1 MASRLLGDA
10 TAAEDVASEA
20 MVKTFLQWSKVSGL
34 EYRDAWVMRVTTNLA
49 LNQLRRRPIP
59 PPEVAPVST
68 EDATATRLALVA
80 ALELLPPRQQE
91 VIVLRYLAGLPEAK
105 VASVLGIAETTVKT
119 HVQRGLEALR
129 GRLVEDWAAS

>member
-1 MASRLLGDA
+1 VASRLLGDA